1 MNFPEAE
8 GDAANGVYGPVRV
21 STCHLVTPTP
31 TDVRSMER
39 GAEASLFL
47 DTLSWC
53 WYRNSVLGGDMSWD
67 DDLDGGRSRL
77 TTGSTG
83 GSMPGARCGQCPGP
97 KEETPAG
104 VRRGGEPDAE
114 GCWIISRLTH
124 LARVLWGLVGPFA
137 P

>member
-1 MNFPEAE
+1 LPADTAAAPRGFFTASVNFPEAE

-67 DDLDGGRSRL
+67 DDLDGAV
-77 TTGSTG
+77 
-83 GSMPGARCGQCPGP
+83 PG
-97 KEETPAG
+97 
-104 VRRGGEPDAE
+104 
-114 GCWIISRLTH
+114 
-124 LARVLWGLVGPFA
+124 
-137 P
+137 